1 MKIFYILSFIVTL
14 CKTQINMAFC
24 DDYIEYDMNYFG
36 KFISNAKLSNNT
48 DAILAEKRVLII
60 DDELNVLSSLPIPK
74 TQTHNCEWIFQQSSD
89 TFFVGCQ
96 KNGESPYLIAYR
108 SINQTHYQQF
118 GDIVYFPN
126 LNETI
131 IKVTGTLNTLFTI
144 QSKKVT
150 LFTLVLSASDWSIK
164 TTQNVLDKN
173 YFARTTEI
181 NITDIT
187 LAPFIQDNLQQYKLI
202 VVEYNLGAFWV
213 DAVVRNNILSP
224 FRNGLINLYYFSN
237 YQKYYQSAVIHSTT
251 QNVSQIVFTIFY
263 NGNYD
268 ISIKVV
274 YVSTY
279 TTEVYET
286 YQFRSNEWASWNK
299 PILFGNLQGI
309 LRRNTLKQSIFNV
322 YNIQI
327 PVANAQYESNLTSP
341 VYDPVDTFTSPP
353 QDFAIYY
360 FNTGYRVVHS
370 IENNKLQSC
379 DLYNYKLQME

>member
-14 CKTQINMAFC
+14 CKAQINMAFC
-24 DDYIEYDMNYFG
+24 DDYIEYDVNYFG

-60 DDELNVLSSLPIPK
+60 DDNLNVLSSLPIPK
-74 TQTHNCEWIFQQSSD
+74 TQTHNCEWIFKQSSD

-96 KNGESPYLIAYR
+96 KNGESPYLIAYKN
-108 SINQTHYQQF
+108 INQTHYQQF

-126 LNETI
+126 LNETV
-131 IKVTGTLNTLFTI
+131 IKVTGILNTLFTI

-150 LFTLVLSASDWSIK
+150 LFTLVISVADWSIK

-173 YFARTTEI
+173 YFARTAEI

-187 LAPFIQDNLQQYKLI
+187 LAPYISDNLQQYKLI
-202 VVEYNLGAFWV
+202 VVEYSLGAFWV
-213 DAVVRNNILSP
+213 DTVVKNNILSP
-224 FRNGLINLYYFSN
+224 FRNGLIDLKKYFASTRYYS
-237 YQKYYQSAVIHSTT
+237 SAVIHSTT
-251 QNVSQIVFTIFY
+251 YNVSQIVFTLFY

-268 ISIKVV
+268 LSIKAV
-274 YVSTY
+274 YVSTS
-279 TTEVYET
+279 TTNVMDNYL
-286 YQFRSNEWASWNK
+286 FSSNGWSSWNK

-327 PVANAQYESNLTSP
+327 PVANAQYESNLTAT